1 MLTSQYKTY
10 HIITYGCQ
18 MNKNDSER
26 MAGLL
31 ENIGYTATEDWQQ
44 ANLVLLNTCSIRDK
58 AERRVSGKFHQLNH
72 FRKKFNKKMELGIMG
87 CMPQHAKKMIL
98 EKLSFIDYVVGVNN
112 MEDLPNH
119 IAEKNN
125 LKTQIS
131 KMRIK
136 RRAVDVENFEE
147 KLESQVRQD
156 GKKAWV
162 SIQFGCNKVCS
173 YCIVPY
179 TRGREIS
186 RKKENIL
193 SEIAAL
199 EEKGFDQVV
208 LLGQNV
214 NSYGLTIYEDYD
226 FADLLE
232 DVASEFPWLRK
243 IDFLTSYPTDVT
255 QRLIDVIAEYDN
267 ITDEIHFPI
276 QHGDDE
282 ILDLMDRNYTVAEYL
297 AKVERLRAKIP
308 QVSIGTDLIVG
319 FPGETEA
326 HFQNMLTTLRKIKF
340 DFANTAAFSIRPGT
354 KAARMNG
361 QVAEEEKKR
370 RLHVLNNT
378 LEEIYAEKRKETA

>member
-1 MLTSQYKTY
+1 MSTVLRTY

-31 ENIGYTATEDWQQ
+31 ENMGYATSETWQD

-58 AERRVSGKFHQLNH
+58 AERRVIGKFNELNH
-72 FRKKFNKKMELGIMG
+72 HKNKYQKDIKMGIMG
-87 CMPQHAKKMIL
+87 CMPQHAKKFIR

-112 MEDLPNH
+112 MEDLPNYLDQG
-119 IAEKNN
+119 ISMEE
-125 LKTQIS
+125 QIS

-136 RRAVDVENFEE
+136 RNKNHVADFE
-147 KLESQVRQD
+147 LRLDSQVREDKQ
-156 GKKAWV
+156 KAWV

-173 YCIVPY
+173 YCIVPF

-186 RKKENIL
+186 RKKEDIL
-193 SEIAAL
+193 KEIASL
-199 EEKGFDQVV
+199 EEKGYSQVV

-214 NSYGLTIYEDYD
+214 NSYGLTIYPDYD
-226 FADLLE
+226 FANLLE
-232 DVASEFPWLRK
+232 DVATQFPWLKK

-255 QRLIDVIAEYDN
+255 DELIDVIAKYDN

-282 ILDLMDRNYTVAEYL
+282 ILEAMDRHYTVAEYME
-297 AKVERLRAKIP
+297 KVYKLRRKMPHVRL
-308 QVSIGTDLIVG
+308 GTDLIVG
-319 FPGETEA
+319 FPGETEK
-326 HFQNMLTTLRKIKF
+326 HFQNMLDVLWEIKF

-354 KAARMNG
+354 KSARMTN
-361 QVAEEEKKR
+361 QIDEQIKKR
-370 RLHVLNNT
+370 RLNILNET
-378 LEEIYAEKRKETA
+378 LKKIYLKKAN